1 VKTKKRTLLVIEDDP
16 GLQSQMKWCF
26 GEDIEVVIA
35 DDNKSALTALRRFEP
50 PVVTLDLGLPP
61 DPGGSSEGFKLL
73 EEIIALAPNTKIII
87 ITGREEK
94 ENAVKAIGMG
104 AYDFYQKPVDA
115 ETLTFVVERAFKLA
129 ELEEKTREYE
139 KSKAQNNNY
148 GIITSTPE
156 MLNII
161 QTIEK
166 VAPSDIT
173 TLILGK
179 TGTGKELIAKALHT
193 ASNRADKPFS
203 AINCA
208 AIPENLLESEL
219 FGHEK
224 GAFTGAHA
232 QKKGKI
238 EITDSGTLFLDEIG
252 DMPPALQ
259 AKLLRFLQE
268 RCIERVGGTQEIPV
282 DVRIVCATH
291 QDLRKLISEGQF
303 REDLFYRLSEIIIDV
318 PSLHERQGDSVI
330 IANALLESIAT
341 TQGTTKKRFNE
352 DALKAIEQHSWP
364 GNVRELVNKIKRAV
378 IMANGQYITADDL
391 DLDTDNDEEIM
402 PFNLREVRAN
412 AERAAI
418 LRALNHCH
426 GKIAQAS
433 RLLGITRPTLYTLLE
448 KYDIQVKQKETNEE
462 EN

>member
-1 VKTKKRTLLVIEDDP
+1 MKANKRTLLVIEDDP

-26 GEDIEVVIA
+26 TEDIEVVIA
-35 DDNKSALTALRRFEP
+35 DDNKSALTALRRYEP
-50 PVVTLDLGLPP
+50 AVVTLDLGLPP

-73 EEIIALAPNTKIII
+73 EEILALAPNTKIII

-115 ETLTFVVERAFKLA
+115 ETLSFVVDRAFKLA
-129 ELEEKTREYE
+129 RLEQQTREYE
-139 KSKAQNNNY
+139 KNKAHNNNF
-148 GIITSTPE
+148 GIITSNPE

-161 QTIEK
+161 QMIEK

-179 TGTGKELIAKALHT
+179 TGTGKELIANALHT
-193 ASNRADKPFS
+193 ASNRSDAVFS

-232 QKKGKI
+232 LKKGKI
-238 EITDSGTLFLDEIG
+238 EVTDGGTLFLDEIG

-268 RCIERVGGTQEIPV
+268 RKIERVGGTQEIPI
-282 DVRIVCATH
+282 DVRVVCATH
-291 QDLRKLISEGQF
+291 QDLRELISEGQF
-303 REDLFYRLSEIIIDV
+303 REDLFYRLSEIIIDL
-318 PSLHERQGDSVI
+318 PSLREREGDSVI
-330 IANALLESIAT
+330 IANALLESIAQN
-341 TQGTTKKRFNE
+341 QGTTKKRFND
-352 DALKAIEQHSWP
+352 DALKAIELHTWP
-364 GNVRELVNKIKRAV
+364 GNIRELVNKIKRAV
-378 IMANGQYITADDL
+378 IMANGQFITAEDL
-391 DLDTDNDEEIM
+391 DLATASDEEVM
-402 PFNLREVRAN
+402 PFNLREIRAN
-412 AERAAI
+412 AERHAI

-426 GKIAQAS
+426 GKIAQSS
-433 RLLGITRPTLYTLLE
+433 RLLGVTRPTLYTLLE
-448 KYDIQVKQKETNEE
+448 KYDIQVKNKENEPI
-462 EN
+462 

>member
-1 VKTKKRTLLVIEDDP
+1 VKVEKRTLLVIEDDP

-26 GEDIEVVIA
+26 NDDIEVIIA
-35 DDNKSALTALRRFEP
+35 HDNKSALTALRRYEP
-50 PVVTLDLGLPP
+50 AVVTLDLGLPP
-61 DPGGSSEGFKLL
+61 DPGGSAEGFKLL
-73 EEIIALAPNTKIII
+73 EEILTLAPNTKIII

-115 ETLTFVVERAFKLA
+115 DTLSFVVDRAFILA
-129 ELEEKTREYE
+129 RLEQKTREYE
-139 KSKAQNNNY
+139 KSKAHNNNF
-148 GIITSTPE
+148 GIITSSPE

-161 QTIEK
+161 QMIEK
-166 VAPSDIT
+166 VAPSDIS

-179 TGTGKELIAKALHT
+179 TGTGKELIARALHT
-193 ASNRADKPFS
+193 ASNRSDAPFS

-224 GAFTGAHA
+224 GAFTGANA
-232 QKKGKI
+232 LKKGKI
-238 EITDSGTLFLDEIG
+238 EVTDKGTLFLDEIG

-268 RCIERVGGTQEIPV
+268 RKIERVGGTQEIPI

-291 QDLRKLISEGQF
+291 QDLRHLITEGLF

-318 PSLHERQGDSVI
+318 PSLRERQGDSII

-341 TQGTTKKRFNE
+341 SQGTTKKRFNDE
-352 DALKAIEQHSWP
+352 ALKAVEQHSWP

-378 IMANGQYITADDL
+378 IMSNGQYITAEDL
-391 DLDTDNDEEIM
+391 DLDTDNNEELM
-402 PFNLREVRAN
+402 PFNLREVRAD
-412 AERAAI
+412 AERHAI

-426 GKIAQAS
+426 GKIAQTS
-433 RLLGITRPTLYTLLE
+433 RLLGVTRPTLYSLLE
-448 KYDIQVKQKETNEE
+448 KYDIQVKQKEQLNS
-462 EN
+462 

>member
-1 VKTKKRTLLVIEDDP
+1 MKAEKRTLLVIEDDP

-26 GEDIEVVIA
+26 NEDIEVIIA
-35 DDNKSALTALRRFEP
+35 EDNKSALTALRRYEP
-50 PVVTLDLGLPP
+50 AVVTLDLGLPP

-73 EEIIALAPNTKIII
+73 EEILALAPCTKIII

-94 ENAVKAIGMG
+94 ENAVRAIGMG

-115 ETLTFVVERAFKLA
+115 DTLSFVVERAFILA
-129 ELEEKTREYE
+129 RLEQQTREYE
-139 KSKAQNNNY
+139 KNKAHNNSF
-148 GIITSTPE
+148 GIITSSPE
-156 MLNII
+156 MLSII
-161 QTIEK
+161 QMIEK
-166 VAPSDIT
+166 VAPSDIS

-193 ASNRADKPFS
+193 ASNRSDAPFS

-224 GAFTGAHA
+224 GAFTGAHNL
-232 QKKGKI
+232 KKGKI
-238 EITDSGTLFLDEIG
+238 EVTDKGTLFLDEIG

-268 RCIERVGGTQEIPV
+268 RKIERVGATQEIPI

-291 QDLRKLISEGQF
+291 QDLRQLISEGQF

-318 PSLHERQGDSVI
+318 PSLRERHGDSII

-341 TQGTTKKRFNE
+341 NQGTTKKRFNDE
-352 DALKAIEQHSWP
+352 ALKAVEQHTWP

-378 IMANGQYITADDL
+378 IMSNGQYITADDL
-391 DLDTDNDEEIM
+391 DLDTDNDEEVM

-412 AERAAI
+412 AERHAI

-426 GKIAQAS
+426 GKIAQTS
-433 RLLGITRPTLYTLLE
+433 RLLGVTRPTLYTLLE
-448 KYDIQVKQKETNEE
+448 KYDIQVKPKEHTDT
-462 EN
+462 